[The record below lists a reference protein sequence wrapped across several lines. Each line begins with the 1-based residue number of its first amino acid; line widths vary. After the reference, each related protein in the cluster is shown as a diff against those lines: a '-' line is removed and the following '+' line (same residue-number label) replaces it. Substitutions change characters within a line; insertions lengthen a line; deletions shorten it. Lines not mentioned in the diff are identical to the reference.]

1 MEPRRAHA
9 LVVVVFAAVVLGVV
23 TRFGVDGDVPAV
35 CMNPVRRDGLVVC
48 DGVGDDIGAAAWMF
62 GGKLDLNTADATAL
76 ARIRGIGPSLANKI
90 IAARALKGGFTSL
103 ADLDDVDGVGPKMLE
118 KLSTAVEVKALPK

>member
-48 DGVGDDIGAAAWMF
+48 DGVG
-62 GGKLDLNTADATAL
+62 
-76 ARIRGIGPSLANKI
+76 PSLANKI